1 MPVDRARILLLG
13 SNGQVGHE
21 LLRTLAPLGEVIAT
35 DRAALDLGDES
46 AIRAL
51 VRQVRPGVI
60 VNAAAYTAV
69 DRAES
74 EPDLAFT
81 INTRAPGVLAQEAV
95 ALGAWLVHYS
105 TDYVFAGD
113 KAQGAYQETDATGPI
128 NAYGR
133 SKLAGEAAIAAAGCA
148 HIILRTSWVYGA
160 HGANF
165 VRTIVRLARE
175 REKLSIVADQVGAPT
190 SSHLIAETTAQLIR
204 QIPGGGEAA
213 ISGLYHL
220 QSAGEAS
227 WYEFAGAIVE
237 QLRGVDAAA
246 VRCREILPIPA
257 SAYPTPAQRPANSRL
272 DCGKI
277 TQTFGLRLPHW
288 RDDFEPRFRE
298 ILGL

>member
-1 MPVDRARILLLG
+1 MEIHGARILLLG

-51 VRQVRPGVI
+51 VRRVRPGLI

-69 DRAES
+69 DKAES
-74 EPDLAFT
+74 EPDLAFA
-81 INTRAPGVLAQEAV
+81 INARAPGVLAQEAA

-113 KAQGAYQETDATGPI
+113 KPQGAYLETDATGPV
-128 NAYGR
+128 NVYGR
-133 SKLAGEAAIAAAGCA
+133 SKLAGEAAVAAAGGA

-165 VRTIVRLARE
+165 AKTIVRLARE
-175 REKLSIVADQVGAPT
+175 REKLSIVADQIGAPT
-190 SSHLIAETTAQLIR
+190 SSHLIAETTARLIE

-227 WYEFAGAIVE
+227 WYEFADAIVE
-237 QLRGVDAAA
+237 QLRAVDAAA

-277 TQTFGLRLPHW
+277 ARTFGLRLPHW
-288 RDDFEPRFRE
+288 RDDFGPRFKE
-298 ILGL
+298 ILAA